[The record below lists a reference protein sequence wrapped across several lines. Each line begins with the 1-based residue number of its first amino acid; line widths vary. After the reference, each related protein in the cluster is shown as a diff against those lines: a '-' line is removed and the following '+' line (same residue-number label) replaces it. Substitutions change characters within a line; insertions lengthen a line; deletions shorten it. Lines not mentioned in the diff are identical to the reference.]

1 MCRRVTLTKN
11 NLFSG
16 YMRHQFAA
24 IARRHSYVGMVN
36 VLVFVMLFSLAEV
49 SYRVHRD
56 GVQLAILKLKMHLL
70 DVPYSNLGTGNWV
83 IYDEELGYRLNPN
96 KRAGINNLSV
106 RHGDIVSPKPEG
118 LYRIVVLGDS
128 IPWAEPGFVNYLE
141 EMLSKERDV
150 EVINAGVPGYTAY
163 QELLFFKRYL
173 QQTEPDLVI
182 WTYCLNDNH
191 KFLHRFDERAKM
203 LWTDEALESL
213 KTSSLLDKLVSRSYI
228 LSELKLRILGAQK
241 QQQVCRFRW
250 ECVPDFNIAWKDEP
264 WAQYEAYLDEMKRLT
279 QQMHSELAIVV
290 FPYEP
295 QLEEFDS
302 VQDTEYV
309 VKPQRKISSL
319 CQKYDVPCLDLIP
332 DFQKK
337 KGDLIKLFR
346 DGIHLTKEGHQLT
359 AGLISTFLHDKDFL
373 LPVRRLR

>member
-1 MCRRVTLTKN
+1 
-11 NLFSG
+11 
-16 YMRHQFAA
+16 
-24 IARRHSYVGMVN
+24 
-36 VLVFVMLFSLAEV
+36 
-49 SYRVHRD
+49 
-56 GVQLAILKLKMHLL
+56 
-70 DVPYSNLGTGNWV
+70 
-83 IYDEELGYRLNPN
+83 
-96 KRAGINNLSV
+96 
-106 RHGDIVSPKPEG
+106 
-118 LYRIVVLGDS
+118 
-128 IPWAEPGFVNYLE
+128 
-141 EMLSKERDV
+141 
-150 EVINAGVPGYTAY
+150 
-163 QELLFFKRYL
+163 
-173 QQTEPDLVI
+173 
-182 WTYCLNDNH
+182 
-191 KFLHRFDERAKM
+191 M

-295 QLEEFDS
+295 QLEELDGM
-302 VQDTEYV
+302 QDTEYV
-309 VKPQRKISSL
+309 VKPQRKINSL

-332 DFQKK
+332 DFMKK

-359 AGLISTFLHDKDFL
+359 AALISSFLHEKDFL
-373 LPVRRLR
+373 LPVRSEEHNVSRFR

>member
-1 MCRRVTLTKN
+1 
-11 NLFSG
+11 
-16 YMRHQFAA
+16 MRHQFAA
-24 IARRHSYVGMVN
+24 TARRYSYVGMVN
-36 VLVFVMLFSLAEV
+36 VLVFVALFSLAEV

-56 GVQLAILKLKMHLL
+56 GVQLAILKLKEHLL

-96 KRAGINNLSV
+96 NRAGINNLSV

-182 WTYCLNDNH
+182 WTYCLNDNY

-295 QLEEFDS
+295 QLEELDGM
-302 VQDTEYV
+302 QDTEYV
-309 VKPQRKISSL
+309 VKPQRKINSL

-332 DFQKK
+332 DFMKK

-359 AGLISTFLHDKDFL
+359 AALIFTFLHEKDFL
-373 LPVRRLR
+373 LPVRSEEHNVSRLR